1 MERRTNSA
9 PPPLHSV
16 VPPDKRDVKMD
27 LYCHTVL
34 SIPTMRDAAVMHIH
48 ILCARSGI
56 TALVNAACVTV
67 WSVFP
72 FQFQYEMYKLHCG
85 AVFMGTSPTNCL
97 VKRLLLSDGVLT
109 GDTFMPL
116 ATLPFGFPVIS
127 KKGRAAVGFCGDV
140 RPWGCDFPLLFKK

>member
-1 MERRTNSA
+1 MERRTKSA
-9 PPPLHSV
+9 PPPLHYV
-16 VPPDKRDVKMD
+16 VPPDERDVKVD

-34 SIPTMRDAAVMHIH
+34 SIPTMRDAAVMHVH

-109 GDTFMPL
+109 GDTFVPL

-127 KKGRAAVGFCGDV
+127 KTGVGCGGFLRRRA
-140 RPWGCDFPLLFKK
+140 PLGMRLPIVI